1 MSRISEVFREG
12 GAEGTYE
19 DLVDRS
25 YILINGMNPSETAFL
40 ETFKVGSDQHPTRRV
55 LERCCLFG
63 CGECGEPF
71 SRTANLVRH
80 WEIHR
85 RQLIADISAGSDETI
100 ELSRSAEFQGLAVA
114 RAEAARVP
122 SPPSSRAVAT
132 RVTQALE
139 RLAGPVPTQELLPAP
154 TQHIRYMVTALMGM
168 FAVSL
173 LLTMIQLNIES
184 YNGKSFPLL
193 ILRPFDWAWPC
204 GPQYSTPPISAAP
217 EAPLPG
223 PELAQPSAPTAAES
237 LIADTTRSK
246 PRAPDYWAEL

>member
-1 MSRISEVFREG
+1 M
-12 GAEGTYE
+12 
-19 DLVDRS
+19 
-25 YILINGMNPSETAFL
+25 
-40 ETFKVGSDQHPTRRV
+40 
-55 LERCCLFG
+55 
-63 CGECGEPF
+63 
-71 SRTANLVRH
+71 
-80 WEIHR
+80 
-85 RQLIADISAGSDETI
+85 
-100 ELSRSAEFQGLAVA
+100 ELSRSAEFQVLAVA

-154 TQHIRYMVTALMGM
+154 TRHIRYMVTALMGM

-184 YNGKSFPLL
+184 YN
-193 ILRPFDWAWPC
+193 
-204 GPQYSTPPISAAP
+204 
-217 EAPLPG
+217 APLPG

-246 PRAPDYWAEL
+246 PRAPDHWAELQSNWRRKGVLTRISELFKEAGAKETYEDLVDRSYILINGVNPSETAFLETSLV